1 MGLDVLY
8 CTEYSVHRSSIYHDP
23 SISLLK
29 VQQRHVTWHVTDT
42 ALIWHRQMLLPSF
55 PPSPLATPTLGGSD
69 DFPLGT
75 PVWIRM
81 LFLSL
86 LYRTDVVVGT
96 FLTSWQG
103 TRTLPHSRQGS
114 RYLSI
119 WHDTRRE
126 RHLVR
131 MRHLTSLL
139 SSLLLSLRLDIT
151 CFFFFELHGDLTEV
165 ILIIIIILIDA
176 YVSAYAYLRLC
187 LCTALT
193 SGLWT
198 LLTTA
203 LQC

>member
-1 MGLDVLY
+1 
-8 CTEYSVHRSSIYHDP
+8 
-23 SISLLK
+23 
-29 VQQRHVTWHVTDT
+29 
-42 ALIWHRQMLLPSF
+42 
-55 PPSPLATPTLGGSD
+55 
-69 DFPLGT
+69 
-75 PVWIRM
+75 
-81 LFLSL
+81 
-86 LYRTDVVVGT
+86 
-96 FLTSWQG
+96 
-103 TRTLPHSRQGS
+103 
-114 RYLSI
+114 
-119 WHDTRRE
+119 
-126 RHLVR
+126 

-151 CFFFFELHGDLTEV
+151 WFFFELHGDLTEV